1 MTDHAQNSHPRMH
14 QEAHDYAERNRG
26 DSEKW
31 FDYTGTYDHP
41 KPKERII
48 TEEAKKNAE
57 TNKGSMKDIMGGYA
71 DPPVQRQLHPRGVR
85 SEASVTAEASKGG
98 AMKDLMDNYGHA
110 GDAERPAPKLKGE
123 SAQENAEKNNGV
135 VDNLINN
142 YGNLEVSDRPAPRLG
157 HGGDEIAKRHEDTSG
172 MGSIMRME
180 AAPNPKE
187 TKVSRLHQESDKW

>member
-71 DPPVQRQLHPRGVR
+71 
-85 SEASVTAEASKGG
+85 
-98 AMKDLMDNYGHA
+98 DLMDNYGHA